1 MTSLSDFT
9 GLEVHWGSSEDLSA
23 VEPGSVQ
30 SVITSPPY
38 WDLKDYGH
46 DEQIGTTDESYERYL
61 DRLEQVID
69 ECYQCLCDDG
79 TMWVV
84 VDSFIERGDTK
95 LLPYHVAE
103 RARDCGFLLQ
113 NMIVWYKPTAIAGIN
128 DRTVVNKKEYIV
140 FLSKSESYS
149 LYPEITDNMGDE
161 DPAKITADVLGTI
174 WRHPV
179 KRGSLGQNV
188 LHKAPFPT
196 SLAKRIV
203 EVSTEPG
210 DTVLDPF
217 FGSGTTAYAALSEN
231 RRCIGYE
238 INQEFE
244 SVISSRLVDLQQST
258 LPAYSQD

>member
-1 MTSLSDFT
+1 MISLSNFAD
-9 GLEVHWGSSEDLSA
+9 LEVHWESSEDLSDLETA
-23 VEPGSVQ
+23 SVQ

-38 WDLKDYGH
+38 WNLKDYGH

-61 DRLEQVID
+61 NRLQQVFN
-69 ECYQCLCDDG
+69 ECYQCLRDDG
-79 TMWVV
+79 TMWIV
-84 VDSFIERGDTK
+84 VDSLIERGNMK

-113 NMIVWYKPTAIAGIN
+113 NMIVWYKPTAIAGMN

-149 LYPEITDNMGDE
+149 LHPEMNEDVGDE
-161 DPAKITADVLGTI
+161 DPAKTTTDELGTI

-188 LHKAPFPT
+188 SHKAPFPVP
-196 SLAKRIV
+196 LAKRLV
-203 EVSTEPG
+203 QVSTEPRNI
-210 DTVLDPF
+210 VLDPF
-217 FGSGTTAYAALSEN
+217 LGSGTTAYAALSED
-231 RRCIGYE
+231 RRCLGYE

-244 SVISSRLVDLQQST
+244 SVVSSRLADLQQSALHT
-258 LPAYSQD
+258 NFQG